1 MAVLI
6 KLSHNGLQ
14 GYLGIGTDQ
23 WGCLVERDRAARL
36 TTTTDKG
43 YLFYGTSDG
52 WWLSVGTT
60 GARNGYVGFYAWANV
75 GWPNWKY
82 DAANKRL
89 TSDFG
94 NGPVSLKT
102 LYDGFVYCWA
112 GSGYAAAQVEMETV
126 A

>member
-52 WWLSVGTT
+52 W
-60 GARNGYVGFYAWANV
+60 
-75 GWPNWKY
+75 
-82 DAANKRL
+82 
-89 TSDFG
+89 
-94 NGPVSLKT
+94 
-102 LYDGFVYCWA
+102 
-112 GSGYAAAQVEMETV
+112 
-126 A
+126 